1 MKALLIPNLS
11 KKNVV
16 SSVAKICEK
25 LNALKIQP
33 LINEEY
39 KQELAD
45 SDCIFTE
52 FFAGLEVCDVTIAV
66 GGDGTI
72 IHSAKHAAEADK
84 PLLGINLGRL
94 GFIAGLEIDEL
105 EKLSALIDGDYTT
118 SRRMMLSATH
128 TSNGRQQKYT
138 ALNDVVVTKG
148 EISRMVDL
156 EVFCSDRLVGE
167 YRADGIIFST
177 PTGSTAYSMSAFG
190 PIIDP
195 TLESISMTPI
205 CPHSLSARTLL
216 FSSENKICVKVSP
229 KSKGETYITIDG
241 EQAIKFRSDDSL
253 TISKSDTFVNIININ
268 NKKFYQVINDK
279 LGM

>member
-72 IHSAKHAAEADK
+72 IHSAKHAAEAVSFGLDSFGAESAETL
-84 PLLGINLGRL
+84 PLAHANEFFKIVN
-94 GFIAGLEIDEL
+94 
-105 EKLSALIDGDYTT
+105 
-118 SRRMMLSATH
+118 
-128 TSNGRQQKYT
+128 
-138 ALNDVVVTKG
+138 
-148 EISRMVDL
+148 
-156 EVFCSDRLVGE
+156 
-167 YRADGIIFST
+167 
-177 PTGSTAYSMSAFG
+177 
-190 PIIDP
+190 
-195 TLESISMTPI
+195 
-205 CPHSLSARTLL
+205 
-216 FSSENKICVKVSP
+216 SS
-229 KSKGETYITIDG
+229 
-241 EQAIKFRSDDSL
+241 
-253 TISKSDTFVNIININ
+253 
-268 NKKFYQVINDK
+268 
-279 LGM
+279 